1 MSKTIFV
8 ASMILL
14 SVLSN
19 GSFARYEVMIENK
32 SNSECIYVRVFP
44 VGAVFNGDKQYS
56 LQCKFPT
63 NDYQYIIGCSVIL
76 TPFGT
81 PRSTIEINH
90 DADGTTGGTKAA
102 IGFGKYMVKFYQ
114 VTIQG
119 QDTIVSVQSF
129 DSCEIDY
136 SDSDFPNYLP
146 FPGGITLD
154 RDIAFKYYNQDSITY
169 NWNENLIPNSRLIQ
183 IWDQRARNIILY
195 KPQNKNGF
203 TSINMFDINYA
214 RYPIDAAD
222 EMFGGAHLHP
232 EQVYVNIT
240 IKTSNI
246 RIKNDYCFVLNGSIM
261 EIPDSFNFI
270 VGNDSKLIL
279 NGNSH
284 LRAYNNS
291 EPKLLSL
298 GNNSSIELEGG
309 NVNLNNTM
317 FELASGASS
326 WKGITLTNTGLDTIK
341 NCTFSG
347 ADTIIRIYNS
357 NKCFARNK
365 KIITGSRFNN
375 GIVRLSNV
383 FRALISNDTFATNN
397 SSHYLLTVSNSVHPN
412 DENIYCD
419 EEESPSP
426 MFNLNIVGN
435 VFTGGSVQLY
445 LNCLASDFTP
455 FYVFGNTFSG
465 NTNTTGIVCNK
476 VSGDIKY
483 NIVGGTA
490 SLSNVILLQ
499 SNVNFF
505 GNVFSSGY
513 SVNVGLNSSSA
524 GTFSPFTSMGNDYWI
539 GGLNV
544 ISSEDDNNIY
554 YTGASDI
561 SMKNGRNC
569 LSIANLYKYHLRGIL
584 TGKCDTGA
592 LDATYNHWSV
602 EPPVHLI
609 TCNSISKALNYFPS
623 AGGCGYA
630 IDQSGSKIVDR
641 EDGVID
647 TLMLSVS
654 EESDDEGEE
663 SDYVRSLMFKRQGNP
678 DSAKACLENLLE
690 QGTNADFVCRAV
702 EELYLVSELRDTH
715 VVNPQT
721 NSIYSSLKYELENLI
736 QNNPLDSRIV
746 EKAHSVLLMCLTKLK
761 DYSHA
766 ISGYDNIIENHPDP
780 VRRMTASWDR
790 AAVLLMMNGTGGG
803 EVGSDKSESTSNS
816 EIKDDPIHRIVT
828 NTFRSLESEEKM
840 TMTKEQMTLHRIH
853 ETRRL
858 KFRPADKGALESRIS
873 EDLELIIG
881 SKEMTIQEKESS
893 LNSDLIVHPNY
904 PNPFNP
910 VTTVIYELPEP
921 SRVYAKVYDNTG
933 REVEV
938 LFSGFKQKGRHT
950 LTFNGS
956 RLSSGV
962 YYLKVG
968 NAKTFVMRKLIL
980 IK

>member
-1 MSKTIFV
+1 MKFYSIVNLALVVLIVQVSIPTANAVEGELIIHNKT
-8 ASMILL
+8 
-14 SVLSN
+14 N
-19 GSFARYEVMIENK
+19 GTLVVEV
-32 SNSECIYVRVFP
+32 YP
-44 VGAVFNGDKQYS
+44 VGAIFNGNKQYLLKCVNS
-56 LQCKFPT
+56 RLGYYDKIFGGVDTLTSNENFILDHDGDLQYCCEGEKS
-63 NDYQYIIGCSVIL
+63 IGY
-76 TPFGT
+76 
-81 PRSTIEINH
+81 
-90 DADGTTGGTKAA
+90 
-102 IGFGKYMVKFYQ
+102 GKYRVEFYQ
-114 VTIQG
+114 
-119 QDTIVSVQSF
+119 D
-129 DSCEIDY
+129 DSISGYCYVDY
-136 SDSDFPNYLP
+136 SDSDYPYGSPFTADIHLYYFAPNDVRP
-146 FPGGITLD
+146 W
-154 RDIAFKYYNQDSITY
+154 DISQQMPSDNVVK
-169 NWNENLIPNSRLIQ
+169 
-183 IWDQRARNIILY
+183 IWDQRVLNPASY
-195 KPQNKNGF
+195 KSPNKSGF
-203 TSINMFDINYA
+203 SSSFENQVFPVN
-214 RYPIDAAD
+214 AAD
-222 EMFGGAHLHP
+222 SGASNHISPNSFYLDLNVKNSGASFVSNADVIFSNCDLIVLDGYHLNLGQICKIVL
-232 EQVYVNIT
+232 ENNACFRVFQ
-240 IKTSNI
+240 TSG
-246 RIKNDYCFVLNGSIM
+246 F
-261 EIPDSFNFI
+261 
-270 VGNDSKLIL
+270 KLVTM
-279 NGNSH
+279 GT
-284 LRAYNNS
+284 
-291 EPKLLSL
+291 
-298 GNNSSIELEGG
+298 NSSIEIEGG
-309 NVNLNNTM
+309 NLNLNNTK
-317 FELASGASS
+317 FELATGATS

-383 FRALISNDTFATNN
+383 FRALISNDTFATSN

-505 GNVFSSGY
+505 GNVFSSGNN
-513 SVNVGLNSSSA
+513 VNLGINSSST

-561 SMKNGRNC
+561 SMKNGHNC

-584 TGKCDTGA
+584 TGKCDTA
-592 LDATYNHWSV
+592 AFDATYNHWSV

-609 TCNSISKALNYFPS
+609 TCNSTSKALNYFPS

-630 IDQSGSKIVDR
+630 IDQSGSEIVDR

-654 EESDDEGEE
+654 EESEEEGEE

-690 QGTNADFVCRAV
+690 QGTNTDFVCRAV
-702 EELYLVSELRDTH
+702 EELYLVSELRDTLI
-715 VVNPQT
+715 VNPQT
-721 NSIYSSLKYELENLI
+721 SSIYSSLKYELENLI

-746 EKAHSVLLMCLTKLK
+746 ERAYSVLLMCLTKLR

-766 ISGYDNIIENHPDP
+766 LSGYDNIIENHPDP

-803 EVGSDKSESTSNS
+803 ESGSDKSESTSNS
-816 EIKDDPIHRIVT
+816 EIQDDPIHKIAT
-828 NTFRSLESEEKM
+828 NVFRSLEYEEKM

-853 ETRRL
+853 ETSRL
-858 KFRPADKGALESRIS
+858 KFRPADKRALESRIS

-881 SKEMTIQEKESS
+881 AKEINTQEQESP
-893 LNSDLIVHPNY
+893 LNSGLIVHQNY

-910 VTTVIYELPEP
+910 VTSIVYELPEP
-921 SRVYAKVYDNTG
+921 SKVYAKVYDNTG

-962 YYLKVG
+962 YYLKIG
-968 NAKTFVMRKLIL
+968 NGKTFVMRKLIL